1 MICWCGAV
9 HPAEASRWSV
19 QHFSRNAKCRLQAPI
34 AEHAP
39 NTKSLLPTSTLSRES
54 NLSEHRGPQSGHAA
68 RILLL
73 LVRPCLS
80 SMVRSTL
87 LRGHDT
93 GSHRSVDAVIVFCPM
108 KVNPDVQLFLA
119 ESAKNASYQ
128 LAGAIFGQYD
138 SLCHINLL
146 FHDVRS
152 GSCWLDNSGSRPL
165 FAIRTERCL
174 WMIM

>member
-34 AEHAP
+34 VEHAP
-39 NTKSLLPTSTLSRES
+39 NTKSLLPTSNRSRES

-138 SLCHINLL
+138 SLATSICCFMMFVLALAGWTIQG
-146 FHDVRS
+146 HDPYLQS
-152 GSCWLDNSGSRPL
+152 
-165 FAIRTERCL
+165 ERNAAYG
-174 WMIM
+174 